1 MERRIGLAPLGD
13 LAVSAATPHLKP
25 ALSAAAVRYGL
36 ILCVSLV
43 AVALFLLAASSANPA
58 SFAERY
64 PLLLVL
70 NGAVVLMLTALVVY
84 QFVTLRRK
92 LKAGVFGAK
101 LTLRLVLLFALM
113 AVLPGALIYGMSVQ
127 FLARS
132 IESWFEVRVDKALE
146 GGINLGRNALDNA
159 LKGLTV
165 KADAISLALA
175 TRPTTEHAAALNE
188 LREQAGVQEAT
199 LFSERGKV
207 LAFSGNERV
216 GLLPEFPDAVARQQL
231 RARKPYSAVE
241 ALPDKGLYL
250 RALVAVPMAGFAEEL
265 RVLQLVQPVPKQL
278 AHDAESVQSGYREY
292 QELTLSRRGLKR
304 LYGVTLTLTLLLAL
318 LSAAALAFVLSD
330 RLSAPLGV
338 LVEGTRAVA
347 SGDFSQ
353 RAAVASSDEIGMLTQ
368 SFNAMTLQLAEAGAQ
383 AERHQAALTQAKA
396 YLESL
401 LANLSAGV
409 LAFDEEQNLRAANHS
424 AGTILGIDFAPL
436 LGVASLRWP
445 ATAPGLAEL
454 GREIATAFEG
464 ASGVE
469 WEKQVERP
477 LHGRTQLLLL
487 RGTRL
492 PRGAE
497 GGCVVVFDDITH
509 LAEAQRTAAWA
520 EVARRLAHE
529 IRNPLTPIQ
538 LSAERLQVKL
548 AGKLADTDA
557 EVLTR
562 STQTIVN
569 QVAALKNMVDAFSL
583 YARTPEPSMRELD
596 LNALTREVLT
606 LYESSLGQSVRLDL
620 AASLPPLVGDAA
632 QLRQVIHN
640 LLQNAQ
646 DALADTRDPRIS
658 IESGAEDG
666 MVRLAVI
673 DNGCGFP
680 EHVIQRA
687 FEPYVT
693 TKPKGTGLGLAIVK
707 RIVEEHG
714 GTATIENVAPRG
726 ARVTLRLPAAAQDV
740 ARRAAAR
747 APIY

>member
-1 MERRIGLAPLGD
+1 M
-13 LAVSAATPHLKP
+13 STAAPHLKP
-25 ALSAAAVRYGL
+25 ALPAAVVRYVL

-43 AVALFLLAASSANPA
+43 AVAVFLLAASSANPT

-64 PLLLVL
+64 PLLLAL
-70 NGAVVLMLTALVVY
+70 NGAVAVMLTALVAY
-84 QFVTLRRK
+84 QLVTLRNK
-92 LKAGVFGAK
+92 LKAGVFGSK
-101 LTLRLVLLFALM
+101 LALRLVLMFSLM
-113 AVLPGALIYGMSVQ
+113 AVLPGALIYGISVQ

-146 GGINLGRNALDNA
+146 GGINLGRNVLESA
-159 LKGLTV
+159 LKDLTA
-165 KADAISLALA
+165 KADDMALALA
-175 TRPTTEHAAALNE
+175 TRPVAEHPAALNT
-188 LREQAGVQEAT
+188 LREHAGVQEAT
-199 LFSERGKV
+199 LFSERGRV
-207 LAFSGNERV
+207 LVFSGNEQV
-216 GLLPEFPDAVARQQL
+216 GLLPELPGAVALQQI
-231 RARKPYSAVE
+231 RSRKPYSAVE

-250 RALVAVPMAGFAEEL
+250 RALAPVTVASLADEL
-265 RVLQLVQPVPKQL
+265 RVLQLLQPVPKQL
-278 AHDAESVQSGYREY
+278 AQDAETVQSGYREY

-304 LYGVTLTLTLLLAL
+304 LYGITLTLTLLLAL
-318 LSAAALAFVLSD
+318 LSSAALAFVLSD
-330 RLSAPLGV
+330 RLSAPIAA

-353 RAAVASSDEIGMLTQ
+353 RAAVVSRDEIGVLTQ
-368 SFNAMTLQLAEAGAQ
+368 SFNTMTLQLAEARAQ

-409 LAFDEEQNLRAANHS
+409 LAFDEELNLRAANPS
-424 AGTILGIDFAPL
+424 AATILGIDFTPL
-436 LGVASLRWP
+436 IGVPARHWP
-445 ATAPGLAEL
+445 APAPGVAEL
-454 GREIATAFEG
+454 GKKITEAFGRADATG
-464 ASGVE
+464 
-469 WEKQVERP
+469 WEQQAERA

-548 AGKLADTDA
+548 AGKLAEPDA
-557 EVLTR
+557 EVLAR

-569 QVAALKNMVDAFSL
+569 QVAALKNMVDAFSQ

-606 LYESSLGQSVRLDL
+606 LYESSLGSAVRLEF
-620 AASLPPLVGDAA
+620 AAALPPIVGDAA

-646 DALADTRDPRIS
+646 DALAETAEPRIVVAS
-658 IESGAEDG
+658 AAAGD
-666 MVRLAVI
+666 MVQLTVS
-673 DNGCGFP
+673 DNGSGFS
-680 EHVIQRA
+680 EQVMQRA

-707 RIVEEHG
+707 KIVEEHG
-714 GTATIENVAPRG
+714 GTVDIANAAPRG
-726 ARVTLRLPAAAQDV
+726 ARVILQLPAASQDA
-740 ARRAAAR
+740 ARRPAAR
-747 APIY
+747 AQV